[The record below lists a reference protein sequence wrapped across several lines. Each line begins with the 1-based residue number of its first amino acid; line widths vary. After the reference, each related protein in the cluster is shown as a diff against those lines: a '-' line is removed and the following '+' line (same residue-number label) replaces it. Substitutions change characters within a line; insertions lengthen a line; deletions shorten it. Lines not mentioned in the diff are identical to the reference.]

1 MSWYGRTSW
10 KELYRWII
18 EHYPEMKPTKKETP
32 KSVDSPSSIWRTT
45 DSITWD
51 FTKNRT
57 SWGLKYID
65 DNFMK
70 FDPG

>member
-1 MSWYGRTSW
+1 
-10 KELYRWII
+10 
-18 EHYPEMKPTKKETP
+18 MKPTKKEP
-32 KSVDSPSSIWRTT
+32 SKSVDSPISIWRTT